1 MHEKGHQ
8 GPFSEVGSSKRL
20 KNQATRARGNQIG
33 KTVQQT
39 DQFKKYYGRDPKS
52 GAVFLISHRKGQPA
66 RYKRVNMRNQGP
78 SINPKQGQRGGRDFT
93 IAKRPSP
100 TDSRRGREV
109 LAGPKVNPN
118 RKPEKRQKH
127 QRQKLQSQRRVQ
139 QHLLKHLV
147 NQVAPLSKKPMQK
160 HGRLT
165 KKVARQPSSSMTK
178 PTPLLQKKS
187 LKRLVASMARNF
199 RLCSKRTRRKSL
211 KRLLHEYTCMAT
223 QSREEPKGRSERQG
237 QSIIQSSNRRDTESS
252 RKKRTENSRTNQTEG
267 KLPSTDGERERA
279 TDEGWEEDPFEAQ
292 FRGMGSLW

>member
-1 MHEKGHQ
+1 MHEKGHK
-8 GPFSEVGSSKRL
+8 GPFSRVGRSRTL
-20 KNQATRARGNQIG
+20 RNQATRARGNQIG
-33 KTVQQT
+33 KTLRQN
-39 DQFKKYYGRDPKS
+39 DQFKEYYGRDPKS

-66 RYKRVNMRNQGP
+66 RYKRVNMRKQGP
-78 SINPKQGQRGGRDFT
+78 SINPQKGQRGGRDFT
-93 IAKRPSP
+93 IAKRGSP
-100 TDSRRGREV
+100 TDERRGRVV

-118 RKPEKRQKH
+118 KTEKKADAP
-127 QRQKLQSQRRVQ
+127 
-139 QHLLKHLV
+139 KHLV
-147 NQVAPLSKKPMQK
+147 NQVFPLSKKLMQK

-165 KKVARQPSSSMTK
+165 KKVARQLSSSMTK

-199 RLCSKRTRRKSL
+199 RPCSRRTRRKSL

-223 QSREEPKGRSERQG
+223 ESREEPKRRSERQG

-252 RKKRTENSRTNQTEG
+252 RKRRTENSRTNQTEG

-279 TDEGWEEDPFEAQ
+279 TDEGWEEDPFETQ

>member
-118 RKPEKRQKH
+118 RKPEKKAEAPKAEAPKPKARPATPSKASGKSGRSSFQKAYAKARAAYKKGGKATFKFND
-127 QRQKLQSQRRVQ
+127 QTYTVATKEELKKAGGKYGKKLQAM
-139 QHLLKHLV
+139 LKK
-147 NQVAPLSKKPMQK
+147 N
-160 HGRLT
+160 
-165 KKVARQPSSSMTK
+165 
-178 PTPLLQKKS
+178 QKK
-187 LKRLVASMARNF
+187 KTETVA
-199 RLCSKRTRRKSL
+199 T
-211 KRLLHEYTCMAT
+211 
-223 QSREEPKGRSERQG
+223 
-237 QSIIQSSNRRDTESS
+237 
-252 RKKRTENSRTNQTEG
+252 
-267 KLPSTDGERERA
+267 
-279 TDEGWEEDPFEAQ
+279 
-292 FRGMGSLW
+292 